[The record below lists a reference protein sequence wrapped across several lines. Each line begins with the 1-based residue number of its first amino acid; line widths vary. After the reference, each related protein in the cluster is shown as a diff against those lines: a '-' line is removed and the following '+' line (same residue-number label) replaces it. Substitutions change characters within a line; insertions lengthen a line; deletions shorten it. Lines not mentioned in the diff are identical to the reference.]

1 MTIEF
6 TCKLRFFSSLYLPSP
21 SLYLPSLLSIPS
33 LYRHN
38 HLIESNVEYENN
50 NPPVTPSEE
59 KDEDGFTSTDASELV
74 GQNLN
79 PRLDEEQQWQGRKEC
94 KSQNNASDAINQ
106 TDAETIQNKTNHL
119 LSQKQL
125 VLLKIPPYKDLGSP
139 IREQIT
145 SVNLLTKPTV
155 ESNFHKACLAVIR
168 SKEGQSIWQKLQQS
182 RSHPHTLSS
191 QEEIEEYNQLW
202 KLFHEKL
209 AESAYDTTAFS
220 YPLPEDAVLVS
231 YDEASPVPGFPA
243 LLVNYAFNQTPCSV
257 RGGNS
262 LASAIVPKIRAK
274 PSSKL
279 KQGASIKKPLQHAH
293 TPAVEP
299 QASSASIKTGPT
311 LAISPDAMAE
321 LKAGSKDYSR
331 FNNNL
336 KTFAESVSS
345 QQTTLHLDVHV
356 LAALE
361 ALPPTGLPEAPYGRQ
376 VPKDPHG
383 KGQSGKSSYE
393 GKQSHEGTTSSS
405 ALSSGSSG
413 VGGGSDAGGDRGG
426 DRDPPKR
433 TGRRDDVKPD
443 RKAEEEGEEE
453 EESDSDDEPRPKP
466 QNEQKLSGVSSA
478 AEGESNQERRE
489 QNDSGTNVQPPVPTT
504 HSDFAVDETNPE
516 PSLNAVGPL
525 AVPAQNQTE
534 QKSGSRPPHSRT
546 PLMFPGNASPPH
558 ISPQPSPGSSPPLSP
573 LLETNPPPVIA
584 SPTDAPVSPHP
595 SSTFPQPHTEYS
607 FPELTSYD
615 NSPMPFSWLAGDSTT
630 AHSLSVTDVNS
641 EDDVRGTQSPSSTQQ
656 VSTAISLPRL
666 SPASSSYSVTSTPD
680 PIHDDSASSD
690 GHLHQSH

>member
-1 MTIEF
+1 M
-6 TCKLRFFSSLYLPSP
+6 
-21 SLYLPSLLSIPS
+21 
-33 LYRHN
+33 
-38 HLIESNVEYENN
+38 NN

-59 KDEDGFTSTDASELV
+59 KDEGDFTNTDASELV

-79 PRLDEEQQWQGRKEC
+79 PGLDKEQQWQGWKEC
-94 KSQNNASDAINQ
+94 KAQNNASDCINQ

-119 LSQKQL
+119 LSQKHIV
-125 VLLKIPPYKDLGSP
+125 VLQNTPSCKAQCSP
-139 IREQIT
+139 SREQIT
-145 SVNLLTKPTV
+145 SANLSTKSTV
-155 ESNFHKACLAVIR
+155 
-168 SKEGQSIWQKLQQS
+168 KLQQS
-182 RSHPHTLSS
+182 SSHPHTLSS
-191 QEEIEEYNQLW
+191 QEDIEEYNQLW
-202 KLFHEKL
+202 KLFCEKL
-209 AESAYDTTAFS
+209 HVAESECDTTAFLYS
-220 YPLPEDAVLVS
+220 LPEDAVFVS
-231 YDEASPVPGFPA
+231 YDEASPVPGVPA
-243 LLVNYAFNQTPCSV
+243 LFVNYAFNQIPCSV

-279 KQGASIKKPLQHAH
+279 KQGASIMKPLHHAH
-293 TPAVEP
+293 TPAVEA

-311 LAISPDAMAE
+311 LAISPEAMAE
-321 LKAGSKDYSR
+321 LKAGSKDYSH

-336 KTFAESVSS
+336 KTFAESISS

-376 VPKDPHG
+376 VPKDPQG

-393 GKQSHEGTTSSS
+393 GKQSHEGTTSSGT
-405 ALSSGSSG
+405 LSSGSSG
-413 VGGGSDAGGDRGG
+413 VGGGSDAGGDGGG

-433 TGRRDDVKPD
+433 TGRRDDVEPD

-478 AEGESNQERRE
+478 AEGESNQEWRE
-489 QNDSGTNVQPPVPTT
+489 RNDSGTNVQPPVSTT

-516 PSLNAVGPL
+516 PSLNAVDPL
-525 AVPAQNQTE
+525 TVPAQNQTE

-558 ISPQPSPGSSPPLSP
+558 ISPQASPGSSPPLSP
-573 LLETNPPPVIA
+573 LFLETNPPPVIA

-595 SSTFPQPHTEYS
+595 STTFPQPHTEYS

-615 NSPMPFSWLAGDSTT
+615 NSPLPFPWLAGDSTT

-641 EDDVRGTQSPSSTQQ
+641 EDEVPGTQSPSSTQQ
-656 VSTAISLPRL
+656 VSGTVSLPRL

-690 GHLHQSH
+690 GNGSSSPESLDDEGGPASDVCHK